1 LVKPAHLASSSLA
14 VVAVEWVRMG
24 KPVDLVVLVAVP
36 REAAMKLPPM
46 PVLQAQVVEVVDQG
60 LMTSARLALTTPREE
75 RVDLV

>member
-1 LVKPAHLASSSLA
+1 
-14 VVAVEWVRMG
+14 MG

-46 PVLQAQVVEVVDQG
+46 LVHQAQVVEVVDQG
-60 LMTSARLALTTPREE
+60 LMTSARLAVCPMPQEA